1 MKMVYKTKDLSDNY
15 IRLKIDEDEEVNI
28 AIILYEPKYI
38 ECNINEREFEISFF
52 NKTNDL
58 IYNLTASFKAIR
70 ENKNYKSL
78 EYVKEYYE
86 NRIEKDGRRAFARA
100 RALIEQYAGIQY
112 VWVDKDFKEIDEE
125 LIATHQR

>member
-38 ECNINEREFEISFF
+38 ECNLNQKEFEISFF
-52 NKTNDL
+52 NETNDL
-58 IYNLTASFKAIR
+58 LYNLTASFKAIR
-70 ENKNYKSL
+70 ENKNYRSL
-78 EYVKEYYE
+78 DHVKEYY
-86 NRIEKDGRRAFARA
+86 NHRIEKNGRRAFARA
-100 RALIEQYAGIQY
+100 RALVEQYAGIRY

-125 LIATHQR
+125 LIATY